1 MILYKPEEF
10 LFLFSNKS
18 ISEEIEANLADL
30 SKTKESTEAEAEVGN
45 VV

>member
-1 MILYKPEEF
+1 MILYEPEEF

-30 SKTKESTEAEAEVGN
+30 SKIKESTEAEAEVGIA
-45 VV
+45 V